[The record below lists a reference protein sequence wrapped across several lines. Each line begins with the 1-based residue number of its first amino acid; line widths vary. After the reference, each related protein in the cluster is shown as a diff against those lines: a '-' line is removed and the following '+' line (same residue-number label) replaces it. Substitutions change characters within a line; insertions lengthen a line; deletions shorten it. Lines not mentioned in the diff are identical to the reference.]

1 MTDVV
6 VDHLNATGE
15 PYEIVTCDPEL
26 ADTAAFCE
34 AYGYELADSAN
45 TIIVVG
51 KSDPRVFA
59 ACVVLADSRLDVNGV
74 VRKRFGTRKASFAS
88 GQQTVEITGM
98 AIGGVTA
105 AGLPPELPLWIDSRV
120 MERERIV
127 LGGGGRDRKIV
138 GPPSLL
144 AGLPN
149 AEVVEG
155 LAKVISAADPGS

>member
-6 VDHLNATGE
+6 VEHLDATGVS
-15 PYEIVTCDPEL
+15 YEIVDCDPEL
-26 ADTAAFCE
+26 ADTAEFCQ
-34 AYGYELADSAN
+34 AYGYDLADSAN

-51 KSDPRVFA
+51 KSEPKVFA
-59 ACVVLADSRLDVNGV
+59 ACVVLADCRLDVNGA
-74 VRKRFGTRKASFAS
+74 VRKRFGTRKASFAT
-88 GQQTVEITGM
+88 GDQTIELTGM

-105 AGLPPELPLWIDSRV
+105 AGLPPDLPLWIDSRV

-138 GPPSLL
+138 GPPALL
-144 AGLPN
+144 AGLRN

-155 LAKVISAADPGS
+155 LAKVAHMPESDS